1 MSRQR
6 PEEAYSEEE
15 FRRIMDAAARDGA
28 PPGGAGGAGAGEGY
42 TLPEMVEIA
51 REAGIDPAAVT
62 RAASDVRRSR
72 GAPPGRPGVLGG
84 LFPRLV
90 HREAELPRRL
100 TDAEMQALAHE
111 ADHLQ
116 GGRGHLRAAGDWV
129 EWRDPSGRAYLGV
142 VREEGRTR
150 FRAIADQA
158 PDLVVGATATGF
170 LGLLLVAVAE
180 GAFGGG
186 GLVTVVL
193 VTAGIYGVL
202 RWQASWLTRRTLRRL
217 DDWLDR
223 VRAAVD

>member
-1 MSRQR
+1 MSPQR

-15 FRRIMDAAARDGA
+15 FRRILEVAAREGA
-28 PPGGAGGAGAGEGY
+28 APEAEGGAGAGEGY
-42 TLPEMVEIA
+42 TLSEMVEIA
-51 REAGIDPAAVT
+51 WEAGIDPAAVT

-72 GAPPGRPGVLGG
+72 AEPRGGTGVLGG

-90 HREAELPRRL
+90 HREAELSRRL
-100 TDAEMQALAHE
+100 TD
-111 ADHLQ
+111 
-116 GGRGHLRAAGDWV
+116 
-129 EWRDPSGRAYLGV
+129 S
-142 VREEGRTR
+142 
-150 FRAIADQA
+150 DQA

-170 LGLLLVAVAE
+170 LGLLLMAVAE